1 MVYIQT
7 THDISCTIE
16 GDKIV
21 QDGDNVIVYLVNNGK
36 SGKPSFDY
44 EAFYAWCE
52 RQTNPIFISEYS
64 MPEDRFECIM
74 EIETTSTLCATNN
87 NKKTVEKLF
96 IPRCQED
103 VSIKQLSLF

>member
-1 MVYIQT
+1 MY
-7 THDISCTIE
+7 
-16 GDKIV
+16 
-21 QDGDNVIVYLVNNGK
+21 GK

-74 EIETTSTLCATNN
+74 EIETRSTLSATNN